1 MACTT
6 LTASL
11 LQACDAIKPAGL
23 AKAIYILEDIEN
35 LAATFTA
42 DAITAI
48 TKGSG
53 VNWYKLTGQRLASSA
68 GTENAAA
75 DNAATLVNQTVTFQ
89 VFLAGGTAAQEATKR
104 ATYNKIVKFQEC
116 VIIVERNDGIFEM
129 YGKDYGLKC
138 TGGVTNTGVALA
150 DSTIASL
157 IFTSAQNGIATIV
170 DMTTA
175 ELDALLPA

>member
-6 LTASL
+6 LTTNL

-23 AKAIYILEDIEN
+23 AKAFYILEDREN
-35 LAATFTA
+35 LSATYTGE
-42 DAITAI
+42 AITGI
-48 TKGSG
+48 TIGSG
-53 VNWYKLTGQRLASSA
+53 VSWYKLTGQRLASSA

-89 VFLAGGTAAQEATKR
+89 VFLAGGTAAEEATKR
-104 ATYNKIVKFQEC
+104 ATYNKIKNFQEA
-116 VIIVERNDGIFEM
+116 VIIVERNDGIFEL

-170 DMTTA
+170 DMTRS
-175 ELDALLPA
+175 ELDALID